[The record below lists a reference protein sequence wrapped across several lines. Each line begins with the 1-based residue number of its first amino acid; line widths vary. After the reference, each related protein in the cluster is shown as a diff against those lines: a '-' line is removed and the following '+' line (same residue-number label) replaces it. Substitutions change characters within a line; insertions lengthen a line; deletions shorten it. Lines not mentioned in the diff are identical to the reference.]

1 MKLLR
6 SHISKICIISL
17 LCSGLMM
24 AAAKPVYAVQTNE
37 AFANWLQ
44 SLAKKTHTAQLEQRL
59 SSLKKSDT
67 DLNKLIKQ
75 ASEIISENDEDFNL
89 PEGAASDNIRQILLV
104 EWNQYQSGNAMTAV
118 PSTERVK
125 PTIAPQQMHP
135 VTPDFKAAAPAK
147 RNFKVHPL
155 LTTVSFEVS
164 ASNTFLII
172 PLVSSIAIGAP

>member
-1 MKLLR
+1 
-6 SHISKICIISL
+6 
-17 LCSGLMM
+17 MM
-24 AAAKPVYAVQTNE
+24 AVAKPVHAVQTNE

-59 SSLKKSDT
+59 SSLKKSDN

-89 PEGAASDNIRQILLV
+89 PEDAASDNIRQILLV
-104 EWNQYQSGNAMTAV
+104 EWSQYQSGNAMTAV

-125 PTIAPQQMHP
+125 PTLASQQLHP
-135 VTPDFKAAAPAK
+135 VIPDVQAAAPAK
-147 RNFKVHPL
+147 RNFKVHPVA
-155 LTTVSFEVS
+155 TVSFKVP
-164 ASNTFLII
+164 ASNIYLIT